1 LYFGKGG
8 EIKVIKKL
16 LVAMFVVLGLLVV
29 VGNSSVAKASHDTD
43 STSVRHA
50 YRPYTNPNT
59 RGMVARVDNFVPRDV
74 NRLVCVEAFNVAT
87 GHKTHLGCLSIPMD
101 SYNTTTGHWAF
112 EFEAPTYWLAQGTYN
127 VRYTY
132 RDDNGNWNL
141 IKSVVLTVQN
151 GTFNNP

>member
-1 LYFGKGG
+1 M
-8 EIKVIKKL
+8 IKKIVL
-16 LVAMFVVLGLLVV
+16 SLVLALGLLVV
-29 VGNSSVAKASHDTD
+29 LGGSEAKAAHDTD

-50 YRPYTNPNT
+50 YRPYTNPKT

-74 NRLVCVEAFNVAT
+74 DRLVCVEAFNVST
-87 GHKTHLGCLSIPMD
+87 GHKTHLGCLSVPMNA
-101 SYNTTTGHWAF
+101 YNTTTGSWAF

-141 IKSVVLTVQN
+141 IKSVRLTVQN
-151 GTFNNP
+151 GTFTNP